1 MSVLARQ
8 SPLPPRAGR
17 ESLGVLLKVLEER
30 DPGVMEDLNRV
41 GHLARDTASA
51 MGLPEDE
58 VERIELAG
66 RLHDVGKLAIP
77 ETILHKPGPLDAAEW
92 LTMRTHTQIGAR
104 IVAAAPS
111 LAHSADLIHCSHEHY
126 DGTGYPDRLGGEE
139 VPLGAYIV
147 GVCSAFVAMMRHRPY
162 SDAIT
167 VEQALAELRRCAGS
181 QFHPGVVEAFCQL
194 FA

>member
-1 MSVLARQ
+1 MSVSSRQ
-8 SPLPPRAGR
+8 GPSPPRPSR
-17 ESLGVLLKVLEER
+17 ESLGLLLKILEER
-30 DPGVMEDLNRV
+30 DPGVIEDLNRV
-41 GHLARDTASA
+41 GHLASDTARKL
-51 MGLPEDE
+51 GLPPEE
-58 VERIELAG
+58 VERTELAG
-66 RLHDVGKLAIP
+66 RLHDVGKLVIP

-92 LTMRTHTQIGAR
+92 VTIRTHTLIGAR
-104 IVAAAPS
+104 IVASAPS
-111 LAHSADLIHCSHEHY
+111 LAHSEDLIRSSHERY
-126 DGTGYPDRLGGEE
+126 DGAGYPDRLRGEE

-181 QFHPGVVEAFCQL
+181 QFHPAVVDAFTQL